1 MAYICNSKASF
12 LSVSALTTFLIASN
26 ATCFAYEMVVI
37 GYVAYQDML
46 AKKAANMLKLEIDTN
61 NNNNNTKVLPISSTT
76 KVALSK
82 SDADNAK
89 IQHKAENQE
98 FEDWGEDGVD
108 AFFTRADN
116 K

>member
-1 MAYICNSKASF
+1 
-12 LSVSALTTFLIASN
+12 
-26 ATCFAYEMVVI
+26 MVVI

-61 NNNNNTKVLPISSTT
+61 NNNNNTRVLPISSTT